1 MLEEGGVRVLF
12 QGSDHPEAVPPNSVV
27 PMPPY
32 PRTVSRGDF
41 ALARPKS
48 AAEPWLRVRVE
59 ALGPEEAVVI
69 GEDGER
75 QRFEARELVPLV
87 ADLGR

>member
-1 MLEEGGVRVLF
+1 
-12 QGSDHPEAVPPNSVV
+12 
-27 PMPPY
+27 MPPY

-41 ALARPKS
+41 ALARAKS

-75 QRFEARELVPLV
+75 QRFEARELVPVV